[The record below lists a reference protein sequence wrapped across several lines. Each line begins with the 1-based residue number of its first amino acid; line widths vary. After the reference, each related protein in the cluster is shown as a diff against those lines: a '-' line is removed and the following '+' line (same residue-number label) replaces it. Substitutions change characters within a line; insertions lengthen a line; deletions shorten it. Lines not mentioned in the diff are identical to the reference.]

1 MEQVPRV
8 SKSCDRSCHS
18 DVAQIGKKWLGGDNL
33 PTCETA
39 VTLRVL
45 RNLRSLATKAE
56 GAAAVALVKLVR

>member
-1 MEQVPRV
+1 MNHGTGLEDVQILRRV
-8 SKSCDRSCHS
+8 LRLKGR
-18 DVAQIGKKWLGGDNL
+18 KEWLGEHNS

-45 RNLRSLATKAE
+45 RNLRSRATKAE